1 MFCFKFYMEQ
11 SQTREETTLLFNCGN
26 RKNCALFSLSI
37 FEVYRARAV
46 YNQKIG
52 KVILSI
58 LRSENQ
64 KKKARSE
71 LGHETARKNSVEIRI
86 LKQQEHAIKVNEQEL
101 RKTKDYKE
109 MDDKQ

>member
-1 MFCFKFYMEQ
+1 
-11 SQTREETTLLFNCGN
+11 LFNCGN

-64 KKKARSE
+64 KKKSA
-71 LGHETARKNSVEIRI
+71 V
-86 LKQQEHAIKVNEQEL
+86 
-101 RKTKDYKE
+101 
-109 MDDKQ
+109 

>member
-1 MFCFKFYMEQ
+1 M
-11 SQTREETTLLFNCGN
+11 LFNCGN

-86 LKQQEHAIKVNEQEL
+86 LKQQEHAIQK
-101 RKTKDYKE
+101 RRAKAKE
-109 MDDKQ
+109 N

>member
-1 MFCFKFYMEQ
+1 M
-11 SQTREETTLLFNCGN
+11 LFNYGN
-26 RKNCALFSLSI
+26 SKNCALLSLSI
-37 FEVYRARAV
+37 FEVYRVRAI

-71 LGHETARKNSVEIRI
+71 LGHETARKNSVEVGI
-86 LKQQEHAIKVNEQEL
+86 
-101 RKTKDYKE
+101 
-109 MDDKQ
+109 